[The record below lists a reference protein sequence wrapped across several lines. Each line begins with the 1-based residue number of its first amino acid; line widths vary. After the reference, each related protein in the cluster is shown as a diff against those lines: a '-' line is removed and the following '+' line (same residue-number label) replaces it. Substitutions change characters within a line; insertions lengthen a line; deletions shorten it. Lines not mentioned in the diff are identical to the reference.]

1 MPGLLIDKKVL
12 VQHKLDE
19 LLNIAGSPPKT
30 KDGIGLVFL
39 IPKKHYNFLHNAS
52 TGDEK
57 IAYISSNSFVKSIYG
72 SYFVIYNEKKKICE
86 IRGHISDPE
95 HLNDVLDSLITYL
108 PEDIIVWVGVVSMD
122 KSNDYIKAGFDNP
135 YISDQSPLSHRFGSS
150 GVAFFKPNK
159 SNKQVDE
166 MTVRNK
172 LQYASQQHGDIC
184 NIYARFTPKS
194 VEYLKQIND
203 PHGANEKEL
212 AGALIISKVVKNENK
227 MIFELSPDPKSV
239 KIGDHEE
246 VDAVWS
252 RYNFHTHPKKA
263 YENHG
268 VVRGW
273 PSSQDFVGFLE
284 LDNETIFHTVVTLEG
299 IYIISLSSEWKGKLK
314 DINKKYISKHYDI
327 DHESQITF
335 DQYIDKI
342 NAKKYKGSQLFVVI
356 FLTWKKASET
366 FPVYFAKT
374 KDKCLATEEVFRI
387 NKN

>member
-1 MPGLLIDKKVL
+1 
-12 VQHKLDE
+12 
-19 LLNIAGSPPKT
+19 
-30 KDGIGLVFL
+30 
-39 IPKKHYNFLHNAS
+39 
-52 TGDEK
+52 
-57 IAYISSNSFVKSIYG
+57 
-72 SYFVIYNEKKKICE
+72 
-86 IRGHISDPE
+86 
-95 HLNDVLDSLITYL
+95 
-108 PEDIIVWVGVVSMD
+108 
-122 KSNDYIKAGFDNP
+122 
-135 YISDQSPLSHRFGSS
+135 
-150 GVAFFKPNK
+150 
-159 SNKQVDE
+159 
-166 MTVRNK
+166 
-172 LQYASQQHGDIC
+172 
-184 NIYARFTPKS
+184 
-194 VEYLKQIND
+194 
-203 PHGANEKEL
+203 
-212 AGALIISKVVKNENK
+212 

-239 KIGDHEE
+239 KIGDEEE

-342 NAKKYKGSQLFVVI
+342 NAKKYKGSQLFDVI

-374 KDKCLATEEVFRI
+374 KDKCLATEEVFKMY
-387 NKN
+387 KN

>member
-1 MPGLLIDKKVL
+1 MPGLLIDRKVL

-19 LLNIAGSPPKT
+19 LLNLAGSPPKT
-30 KDGIGLVFL
+30 KDGIGIVYL
-39 IPKKHYNFLHNAS
+39 IPKKQYNFLHNAS

-72 SYFVIYNEKKKICE
+72 SYFVIYNENKKICE

-95 HLNDVLDSLITYL
+95 HLNDVLKSLVTYL
-108 PEDIIVWVGVVSMD
+108 PDDIIVWVGVVSMD

-150 GVAFFKPNK
+150 GVAFSKPNK
-159 SNKQVDE
+159 LNKQVDE

-184 NIYARFTPKS
+184 NIYARFTPKA

-239 KIGDHEE
+239 KIGDEEE

-314 DINKKYISKHYDI
+314 NINKKYISKHYDI
-327 DHESQITF
+327 DHKSQITF

-342 NAKKYKGSQLFVVI
+342 NAKKYKGSQLFDVI

-374 KDKCLATEEVFRI
+374 KDKCLATEEVFKMY
-387 NKN
+387 KN